1 MLIKTQLEK
10 VKIKDAFA
18 HAATTYDAV
27 ADLQREVGLSLLG
40 QVLRKDLTG
49 IVLDVGC
56 GTGFL
61 THKVLIH
68 TECVTVIGLD
78 IALPMLQATRQKTAS
93 QHLSLLCADA
103 EFLPLASESVHQI
116 VSNLALQWCENLTAV
131 FSDFNRVL
139 KPQGQLSFSTFG
151 EKTLQELKAA
161 WATVDD
167 CCHVNHFYQADE
179 IRFFLQQAGF
189 QAIEIKT
196 KTYLSQYESVMA
208 LMHELKALG
217 AHHVIRGARKT
228 MTGKTKMQTMICDY
242 ETRRKKGLIPATFEI
257 ITVTARG

>member
-1 MLIKTQLEK
+1 MLFKTQLEK
-10 VKIKDAFA
+10 VKIKHAFA

-27 ADLQREVGLSLLG
+27 ADLQRRVGLNLLE
-40 QVLRKDLTG
+40 QVVNDDLTG

-61 THKVLIH
+61 THKIITH
-68 TECVTVIGLD
+68 AECAEVIGLD
-78 IALPMLQATRQKTAS
+78 IALPMLHTTRHKMDGQN
-93 QHLSLLCADA
+93 LLLVCADA
-103 EFLPLASESVHQI
+103 EFLPFADQTINHI

-131 FSDFNRVL
+131 FSDFKRVL
-139 KPQGQLSFSTFG
+139 KPQGQLLFSTFG

-167 CCHVNHFYQADE
+167 CSHVNDFYHADE
-179 IRFFLQQAGF
+179 IGFFLQQTGF
-189 QAIEIKT
+189 QVIEIKT

-217 AHHVIRGARKT
+217 AYHVIKGGRKT
-228 MTGKTKMQTMICDY
+228 ITGKTKMQAMMNEYDAW
-242 ETRRKKGLIPATFEI
+242 RKNGLIPATFEI